1 GEDAGGWRPTYG
13 ILETAFHELGHC
25 AFFYRVNGRNAYK
38 GYVDTIRES
47 WSNLI
52 GWAVTEN
59 EYTLRGYAHEVHKY
73 ETFFQPPMYHMLFE
87 VPDEYNFQSWSKYS
101 INTDYGREYTPI
113 FIDIYDGSNQRVYY
127 QKYRPNTDAM
137 IYVNDNI
144 YLNDIDKLQ
153 QVLYKSKT
161 IPQLKEALKEYKG
174 QYGITDKSLDDLF
187 EFYL

>member
-1 GEDAGGWRPTYG
+1 MAEN
-13 ILETAFHELGHC
+13 IHQFLLIFMTAQI
-25 AFFYRVNGRNAYK
+25 K
-38 GYVDTIRES
+38 GCI
-47 WSNLI
+47 I
-52 GWAVTEN
+52 
-59 EYTLRGYAHEVHKY
+59 K
-73 ETFFQPPMYHMLFE
+73 
-87 VPDEYNFQSWSKYS
+87 S
-101 INTDYGREYTPI
+101 IDQIP
-113 FIDIYDGSNQRVYY
+113 
-127 QKYRPNTDAM
+127 M